1 MKELILIAEDDADM
15 RDLLQDDL
23 ERAGYKTLVAVDGRS
38 AFIHIKRSDEPI
50 DLVITDVQM
59 PGMKGNDLLAAVRE
73 MRAEAPVI
81 IITGFGSVGQAVEM
95 MKQGAYQYLT
105 KPFETKE
112 LLRLVAEALARSAPV
127 RAQLRLRREMPATP
141 ARIIGASRPMRQL
154 FDLITRAAR
163 SASTVLITGESGT
176 GKELVARAI
185 HEQSGRRGAF
195 IAVNCAAIPADLIE
209 SELFGHTGGAF
220 TGARQ
225 PRAGMFEAADNGTL
239 FLDEVGELPL
249 ALQPKLLRALQ
260 EGTVRR
266 VGADREREVNV
277 RMVAATNRQL
287 EEEVREGRF
296 REDLYWRLNVI
307 PLRLPPLRE
316 RQADV
321 PLLIEHFLSRAA
333 KAAGLPQMDVTPEAL
348 ALLLA
353 HDWPGNIR
361 ELENTVERMVALS
374 KGVLLTV
381 EDLPEQIAKPRK
393 ESAALTRSREQKLS
407 LREMEREYILETLR
421 ETCGNKLRAA
431 EILGLDRKTLY
442 RRLEEYSKAG
452 YFLLAIFIRAII
464 LANELNPIL
473 KTPAEF

>member
-1 MKELILIAEDDADM
+1 M
-15 RDLLQDDL
+15 
-23 ERAGYKTLVAVDGRS
+23 
-38 AFIHIKRSDEPI
+38 
-50 DLVITDVQM
+50 ITDVRLPEM
-59 PGMKGNDLLAAVRE
+59 SGMDLLRTARQQ
-73 MRAEAPVI
+73 RAEMPVVVM
-81 IITGFGSVGQAVEM
+81 TAYATVAQAVEM
-95 MKQGAYQYLT
+95 VKLGAEQYLT
-105 KPFETKE
+105 KPFTAEE
-112 LLRLVAEALARSAPV
+112 LLQLVAEALVKSELAREQA
-127 RAQLRLRREMPATP
+127 RLRREMPSAP
-141 ARIIGASRPMRQL
+141 PRIIGASRPMRQL

-163 SASTVLITGESGT
+163 SASAILITGESGT

-185 HEQSGRRGAF
+185 HEQSGRHGAF

-209 SELFGHTGGAF
+209 SELFGHTGSAF
-220 TGARQ
+220 TGAKQARS
-225 PRAGMFEAADNGTL
+225 GMFEAADKGTL

-249 ALQPKLLRALQ
+249 ALQPKLLRTLQ

-266 VGADREREVNV
+266 VGANQEQPVNV
-277 RMVAATNRQL
+277 RVVAATNRRL
-287 EEEVREGRF
+287 EEEVKEGRF

-316 RQADV
+316 RPADV

-333 KAAGLPQMDVTPEAL
+333 KAAGLPQMDMTPEAL

-361 ELENTVERMVALS
+361 ELENTIERMVALS

-381 EDLPEQIAKPRK
+381 EDLPEQIAKPRR
-393 ESAALTRSREQKLS
+393 ESAMLTRSRDQKLS

-421 ETCGNKLRAA
+421 ETHGNKLRAA

-442 RRLEEYSKAG
+442 RKLEEYSKAG

-473 KTPAEF
+473 KTSAGG